1 MMMKMMMKRA
11 SGVGG
16 GEVVMVG
23 VVLGDDE

>member
-1 MMMKMMMKRA
+1 MMMKMMKRV

-16 GEVVMVG
+16 GELVMVG